1 MLNLNGHQ
9 VVVLFFILFGAAS
22 LYILPSAIAYSRYHK
37 NFIAIF
43 LLNLFFGVT
52 VIGWLMAFVWSWT
65 NPKRKEEETQETEKV
80 RERIKEICR
89 EEAV

>member
-1 MLNLNGHQ
+1 MLGFNGYQ
-9 VVVLFFILFGAAS
+9 VIVLFFILLGGAS

-52 VIGWLMAFVWSWT
+52 VIGWLIAFVWSWL
-65 NPKRKEEETQETEKV
+65 NPKRKKEETQEIEKV

-89 EEAV
+89 EEVG

>member
-9 VVVLFFILFGAAS
+9 VVVLFFILFGGAS

-52 VIGWLMAFVWSWT
+52 VIGWLMAFVWSWL
-65 NPKRKEEETQETEKV
+65 NPKRKEEETQEIEKV

-89 EEAV
+89 EEAG

>member
-1 MLNLNGHQ
+1 MPEFNGLQ
-9 VVVLFFILFGAAS
+9 VVVLFFILFGGAS

-37 NFIAIF
+37 KFIAIF

-65 NPKRKEEETQETEKV
+65 NPKRKQEETQEQKKV

-89 EEAV
+89 EEVA

>member
-9 VVVLFFILFGAAS
+9 VVVLFFILFGGAS

-37 NFIAIF
+37 NFIVIF

-52 VIGWLMAFVWSWT
+52 VIGWLMAFIWSWT
-65 NPKRKEEETQETEKV
+65 NPKRKEEETQENEKV

-89 EEAV
+89 EEAG